1 MEFDINQEIQ
11 EKENIIITKKE
22 NNFSLKNIKSNINV
36 ESLKFLIESN
46 QIKITEEK
54 NLKYLLSLTL
64 KNKKTTLNDINILN
78 YLNTY
83 LNKENEK
90 IYIDY
95 TFQCCELGKQQFV
108 KIMFEK
114 GININSQNE
123 YGETFLH
130 IAISKGDKTLIFFLL
145 KYNPNKNIKTFKD
158 QMTVYDYSIE
168 QGEKSIIDL
177 INDDNNDYYLENDS
191 LDSINFQKINNEKNC
206 FYFNDSEKE
215 NVGVFQSV
223 KNDICEDNNIEFNN
237 TIIKKNNIGNT
248 INSSSNSN
256 NDEFFYID
264 TITEKDGYFEQ
275 IKKIENKSIS
285 INNNINSYNNNND
298 YINIEDEDSIN
309 SILVKK
315 INKNKSDENESQKM
329 IFEDSL
335 EDYNIVDNNNNNKN
349 SEKPNDTN
357 YFISYLDD
365 LSKQKLYATETNIIQ
380 KNIKQ
385 SISEN
390 VNSHTN
396 ITSNLL
402 TNFTGNSGNNNNIN
416 RKNLVLQTK
425 YSNNKK
431 YKRNNNK
438 INFNLYNQN
447 ELTQLSE
454 QFKSFKSYTNRE
466 NNLNIFE
473 SNDFKNNKNNS
484 ERISLIYNNYT
495 DKENQLKKNNIEINN
510 FLSEIGISIDYSKYL
525 LLNGFDD
532 LNLLIEQTKND
543 ISITDQ
549 NLKEIGF
556 QKPGTRAKFLIHLEE
571 KANLYDFQIN
581 KEIVYYSNNLNE
593 NKLYRL
599 LSSINLEQYLNNF
612 LINDYTSPELLFI
625 QMISKQPLTEDIL
638 FNDIGIEKVGY
649 RMRLINKLTNESN
662 NFMYKI
668 KNGILNNNFHIK
680 KSSIIIESQKGNN
693 NELCNLCL
701 IF

>member
-22 NNFSLKNIKSNINV
+22 KGFSLKNIKNNINV
-36 ESLKFLIESN
+36 ESLKLLIESN
-46 QIKITEEK
+46 QINITEEK

-83 LNKENEK
+83 LNRENEK
-90 IYIDY
+90 IFIDY
-95 TFQCCELGKQQFV
+95 TFQCCELGKQQFL

-130 IAISKGDKTLIFFLL
+130 IAISKGDKILILFLL
-145 KYNPNKNIKTFKD
+145 KYYPNKNIKTFKD

-177 INDDNNDYYLENDS
+177 IYDDKNDYYLDDDS
-191 LDSINFQKINNEKNC
+191 LNINNLNNINNENNENNC

-215 NVGVFQSV
+215 NVGIFQSV
-223 KNDICEDNNIEFNN
+223 KNDICEDNNIECYN
-237 TIIKKNNIGNT
+237 TINKKNNIRNT
-248 INSSSNSN
+248 INSSSNFN
-256 NDEFFYID
+256 NDDFFYID

-285 INNNINSYNNNND
+285 INNNYNNNND
-298 YINIEDEDSIN
+298 YINIEDEDSID
-309 SILVKK
+309 SIIVKK
-315 INKNKSDENESQKM
+315 INKNKSNESESKKM

-335 EDYNIVDNNNNNKN
+335 EDYNIVDNNNKY

-357 YFISYLDD
+357 CFISYLDD
-365 LSKQKLYATETNIIQ
+365 LSKQKLYSTETNIIQ

-385 SISEN
+385 SMSEN
-390 VNSHTN
+390 INSHTN
-396 ITSNLL
+396 MTSNLL
-402 TNFTGNSGNNNNIN
+402 TNFTGNSGNNNNNIN

-425 YSNNKK
+425 YSNNRNYKK
-431 YKRNNNK
+431 NNNK
-438 INFNLYNQN
+438 INFNLNQN
-447 ELTQLSE
+447 ELTHLS
-454 QFKSFKSYTNRE
+454 QQYKSYTNRDD
-466 NNLNIFE
+466 NLNIFE
-473 SNDFKNNKNNS
+473 SNDLKDNKNNS

-495 DKENQLKKNNIEINN
+495 NKENQLKKNNLEINN

-556 QKPGTRAKFLIHLEE
+556 NKPGTRAKFLIHLEE
-571 KANLYDFQIN
+571 KANLYEFQIN
-581 KEIVYYSNNLNE
+581 KEIVYFSNNLNE

-599 LSSINLEQYLNNF
+599 LSSINLEHYLNNF
-612 LINDYTSPELLFI
+612 LINDYTSPELLYI
-625 QMISKQPLTEDIL
+625 QMISRQPLTENIL
-638 FNDIGIEKVGY
+638 LNDIGIDKVGY
-649 RMRLINKLTNESN
+649 RMRLINKLKNESN
-662 NFMYKI
+662 NFIYKI
-668 KNGILNNNFHIK
+668 KNGILANNNFHFK

>member
-22 NNFSLKNIKSNINV
+22 KCFSLKNIKNNINV
-36 ESLKFLIESN
+36 ESLKLLIESN
-46 QIKITEEK
+46 QINITEEK

-83 LNKENEK
+83 LNRENEK
-90 IYIDY
+90 IFIDY
-95 TFQCCELGKQQFV
+95 TFQCCELGKQQFL

-130 IAISKGDKTLIFFLL
+130 IAISKGDKMLILFLL
-145 KYNPNKNIKTFKD
+145 KYYPNKNIKTFKD

-177 INDDNNDYYLENDS
+177 IYNDKNDYYLDDDS
-191 LDSINFQKINNEKNC
+191 LNINNLNNINNENNENNC

-215 NVGVFQSV
+215 NVGIFQSV
-223 KNDICEDNNIEFNN
+223 KNDICEDNNIECYN
-237 TIIKKNNIGNT
+237 TINKKNNIRNT
-248 INSSSNSN
+248 INSSSNFN
-256 NDEFFYID
+256 NDDIFYID

-285 INNNINSYNNNND
+285 INNNYNNNND
-298 YINIEDEDSIN
+298 YINIEDEDSID
-309 SILVKK
+309 SIIVKK
-315 INKNKSDENESQKM
+315 INKNKSNESESKKM

-335 EDYNIVDNNNNNKN
+335 EDYNIVDNNNKY

-357 YFISYLDD
+357 CFISYLDD
-365 LSKQKLYATETNIIQ
+365 LSKQKLYSTETNIIQ

-385 SISEN
+385 SMSEN
-390 VNSHTN
+390 INSHTN
-396 ITSNLL
+396 MTSNLL
-402 TNFTGNSGNNNNIN
+402 TNFTGNSGNNNNNIN

-425 YSNNKK
+425 YSNNRNYKK
-431 YKRNNNK
+431 NNNK
-438 INFNLYNQN
+438 INFNLNQN
-447 ELTQLSE
+447 ELTHLS
-454 QFKSFKSYTNRE
+454 QQYKSYTNRDD
-466 NNLNIFE
+466 NLNIFE
-473 SNDFKNNKNNS
+473 SNDLKDNKNNS

-495 DKENQLKKNNIEINN
+495 NKENHLKKNNLEINN

-556 QKPGTRAKFLIHLEE
+556 NKPGTRAKFLIHLEE
-571 KANLYDFQIN
+571 KANLYEFQIN
-581 KEIVYYSNNLNE
+581 KEIVYFSNNLNE

-599 LSSINLEQYLNNF
+599 LSSINLEHYLNNF
-612 LINDYTSPELLFI
+612 LINDYTSPELLYI
-625 QMISKQPLTEDIL
+625 QMVSRQPLTENIL
-638 FNDIGIEKVGY
+638 LNDIGIDKVGY
-649 RMRLINKLTNESN
+649 RMRLINKLKNESN
-662 NFMYKI
+662 NFVFKI
-668 KNGILNNNFHIK
+668 KNGILNNNNFHIK

>member
-83 LNKENEK
+83 LNRENEK
-90 IYIDY
+90 IFIDY
-95 TFQCCELGKQQFV
+95 TFQCCELGKQQFL

-130 IAISKGDKTLIFFLL
+130 IAISKGDKILILFLL
-145 KYNPNKNIKTFKD
+145 KYYPNKNIKTFKD

-177 INDDNNDYYLENDS
+177 IYDDKNDYYLDDDS
-191 LDSINFQKINNEKNC
+191 LNINNLNNINNENNENNENNC

-215 NVGVFQSV
+215 NVGIFQSV
-223 KNDICEDNNIEFNN
+223 KNDICEDNNIECYN
-237 TIIKKNNIGNT
+237 TINKKNNIRNT
-248 INSSSNSN
+248 INSSSNFN
-256 NDEFFYID
+256 NDDFFYID

-285 INNNINSYNNNND
+285 INNNYNNNND
-298 YINIEDEDSIN
+298 YINIEDEDSID
-309 SILVKK
+309 SIIVKK
-315 INKNKSDENESQKM
+315 INKNKSNESESKKM

-335 EDYNIVDNNNNNKN
+335 EDYNIVDNNNKY

-357 YFISYLDD
+357 CFISYLDD
-365 LSKQKLYATETNIIQ
+365 LSKQKLYSTETNIIQ

-385 SISEN
+385 SMSEN
-390 VNSHTN
+390 INSHTN
-396 ITSNLL
+396 MTSNLL
-402 TNFTGNSGNNNNIN
+402 TNFTGNSGNNNNNIN

-425 YSNNKK
+425 YSNNRNYKK
-431 YKRNNNK
+431 NNNK
-438 INFNLYNQN
+438 INFNLNQN
-447 ELTQLSE
+447 ELTHLS
-454 QFKSFKSYTNRE
+454 QQYKSYTNRDD
-466 NNLNIFE
+466 NLNIFE
-473 SNDFKNNKNNS
+473 SNDLKDNKNNS

-495 DKENQLKKNNIEINN
+495 NKENQLKKNNLEINN

-556 QKPGTRAKFLIHLEE
+556 NKPGTRAKFLIHLEE
-571 KANLYDFQIN
+571 KSNLYEFQIN
-581 KEIVYYSNNLNE
+581 KEIVYFSNNINE

-612 LINDYTSPELLFI
+612 LINDYTSPELIYI
-625 QMISKQPLTEDIL
+625 QMISRQPLTDKIL
-638 FNDIGIEKVGY
+638 LNDIGIEKVGY
-649 RMRLINKLTNESN
+649 RMRLINKLKNESN
-662 NFMYKI
+662 NFIYKI
-668 KNGILNNNFHIK
+668 KNGILNNNNFHIK